1 MVTIFSLGD
10 QRSSR
15 ARWIAATPYPR
26 RDVFDRIGRS
36 IDLARASFSV
46 LRSDKEL
53 LIFPLV
59 SFVALVVVTIGFA
72 VPFVLMGGIPHS
84 DQQVNPA
91 AYVLAFVFYVV
102 TYTVTFFFNTALVG
116 AALIRLDGGDPTLR
130 DGFRIAFSR
139 LPQIIGYALI
149 AATVGMILRVIA
161 ERAAFVGQIVAGIIG
176 VAWSVTT
183 FLVVPVL
190 AVEGVGPIEAI
201 RRSGGLLRKTWGEQI
216 VGNVGIGVVFGL
228 AFIIVAFVGALLL
241 VALAKASGA
250 AAVMAGIMV
259 LMVLLGGIA
268 LIGSAVSGIYV
279 ASVYRYAT
287 KGDGGAKF
295 SPEVLSGA
303 FRQRT

>member
-1 MVTIFSLGD
+1 VS
-10 QRSSR
+10 
-15 ARWIAATPYPR
+15 TPYPR
-26 RDVFDRIGRS
+26 GDAHQPVKVRIEGGGVAVFNSIGRS
-36 IDLARASFSV
+36 YQLAKASFGV
-46 LRSDKEL
+46 LRSDKKL

-59 SFVALVVVTIGFA
+59 SFVALVIVTIGFA
-72 VPFVLMGGIPHS
+72 VPFVLMGGIPHT

-91 AYVLAFVFYVV
+91 AYVLAFVFYAV

-116 AALIRLDGGDPTLR
+116 AALIRLERGDPTLR

-176 VAWSVTT
+176 LAWSVTT

-201 RRSGGLLRKTWGEQI
+201 KRSGGLLRKTWGEQI

-228 AFIIVAFVGALLL
+228 LFIVVAFVGVLLI
-241 VALAKASGA
+241 VALAKVSG
-250 AAVMAGIMV
+250 AAVMAGILV
-259 LMVLLGGIA
+259 LMLLLGGIA
-268 LIGSAVSGIYV
+268 LIGSAVSGIFV